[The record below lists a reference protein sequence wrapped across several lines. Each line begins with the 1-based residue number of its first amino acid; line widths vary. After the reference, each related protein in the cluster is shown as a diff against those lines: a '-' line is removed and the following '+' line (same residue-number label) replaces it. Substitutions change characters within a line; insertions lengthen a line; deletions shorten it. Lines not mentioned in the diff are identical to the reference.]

1 MPKET
6 KGKSI
11 AKKKDQGKELP
22 SKSDD
27 NPLEAGDYNCI
38 LSILIMSK
46 SAIGSPL
53 IYEYEKKCVNYVGTY
68 YSTISWLSC
77 LNNGQNIS
85 MNSLDKSYIV

>member
-1 MPKET
+1 MQLFQPPPPKPVHVTPKLLPKET

-53 IYEYEKKCVNYVGTY
+53 I
-68 YSTISWLSC
+68 
-77 LNNGQNIS
+77 
-85 MNSLDKSYIV
+85 